1 MENAQSRGSAVV
13 ASSKSVESEP
23 TASTSVIPARRAE
36 PGMDPGPSTL
46 NRMSCAGHMAA
57 LAGHLVESAAGPK
70 TGLVLWHLHS
80 SLGTLAL
87 PLSGMV
93 PFLEVEGQQ
102 CAPPCPASLHWDLS
116 MQETAKEKAFNY
128 SCYSLA
134 LKALWPSLEKRH
146 IVVLISATFCH
157 LLFSFCD
164 CRRFLCFIFSQ
175 SKSSFLSLKKLM
187 WVSSAWRA
195 DSLCLA
201 TGLISLLC
209 FHFK

>member
-1 MENAQSRGSAVV
+1 MLKAV
-13 ASSKSVESEP
+13 APLWWHRPKSVESEP

-102 CAPPCPASLHWDLS
+102 CAPPPLPRLPPLGPLYAGD
-116 MQETAKEKAFNY
+116 
-128 SCYSLA
+128 
-134 LKALWPSLEKRH
+134 
-146 IVVLISATFCH
+146 
-157 LLFSFCD
+157 
-164 CRRFLCFIFSQ
+164 SQ
-175 SKSSFLSLKKLM
+175 GKGF
-187 WVSSAWRA
+187 
-195 DSLCLA
+195 
-201 TGLISLLC
+201 
-209 FHFK
+209 